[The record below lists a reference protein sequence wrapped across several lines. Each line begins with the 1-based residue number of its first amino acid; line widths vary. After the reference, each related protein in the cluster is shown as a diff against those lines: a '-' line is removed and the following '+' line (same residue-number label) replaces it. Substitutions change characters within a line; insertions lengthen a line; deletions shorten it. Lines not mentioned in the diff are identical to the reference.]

1 MTNPTQATLIIT
13 LGFSTDYIIRK
24 RKLHLNEIQSPPLS
38 HKSDLTFLEWKR
50 ACAQSHSSMKNLRH
64 IFLSVILTPETHEA
78 VRLIYAKMDRA
89 VEDFSQ
95 LPKWAEKDCWTP
107 EEESGRVL
115 LGTIQVQGLVWMFL
129 QHRAGLGKKEIKRV
143 CVFGDT
149 NEVDEGRGP
158 SVYVEVR
165 GVL

>member
-13 LGFSTDYIIRK
+13 LGYSTDYVIRK
-24 RKLHLNEIQSPPLS
+24 HKLHLNEIQSPPLS
-38 HKSDLTFLEWKR
+38 HKSDLIFLEWKR
-50 ACAQSHSSMKNLRH
+50 ACAASHSSMKNLKH
-64 IFLSVILTPETHEA
+64 IFLAVILTPETHEA
-78 VRLIYAKMDRA
+78 VRLIYSKTGKELSSFAA
-89 VEDFSQ
+89 
-95 LPKWAEKDCWTP
+95 LPKWAAKDCWTP

-129 QHRAGLGKKEIKRV
+129 QHRAGLGKKRVKRL
-143 CVFGDT
+143 CVFGDE
-149 NEVDEGRGP
+149 NEVDVGRGP